1 VEKITPQMA
10 PNENMII
17 TYKVCLIGDGGVG
30 KTTYINRVI
39 DGRFEKRYNATV
51 GATNNPVSFQDNFNH
66 TILFD
71 VWDTAGQEKHALLK
85 DVYYIGAHAAIFF
98 FDVTSRVTCQ
108 NLGRWVR
115 EFQAVAGENV
125 PIIVCAN
132 KMDSMIS
139 QRKAGKKQVDE
150 FLKGK
155 TYRYYEISAKS
166 MQNIIMP
173 FMDLARQLTGIK
185 DLIFASKIVVEPSDI
200 NRSDVDFDQRAVEDA
215 MNMLPDEYSH

>member
-1 VEKITPQMA
+1 MA
-10 PNENMII
+10 QNENENRII

-51 GATNNPVSFQDNFNH
+51 GATNNPVSFRDNYNN

-71 VWDTAGQEKHALLK
+71 VWDTAGQEKYALLK
-85 DVYYIGAHAAIFF
+85 DVYYIDAHAAIFF

-132 KMDSMIS
+132 KMDLIS
-139 QRKAGKKQVDE
+139 HRKAGKKQVEE

-155 TYRYYEISAKS
+155 MYRYYEISAKS
-166 MQNIIMP
+166 ELNIIRP
-173 FMDLARQLTGIK
+173 FVDLARQLTRNAN
-185 DLIFASKIVVEPSDI
+185 LIFASNVVEPSDI
-200 NRSDVDFDQRAVEDA
+200 NRSDVDFDQRVIEDA
-215 MNMLPDEYSH
+215 MNMLPDEYSRQP